1 MRMGS
6 SHKSGQRRALAKLW
20 VLIAIVVLVNNIPH
34 LQAKR
39 LAPKA
44 VSSVVYRGTTYSAP
58 NDNGRVGYI
67 LASDSTGKVLFQI
80 RIFEAKIDP
89 KLEEDVQWVF
99 ITELKLTGPSLM
111 VTDEK
116 SRCYS
121 VDLQTRTVKR
131 QC

>member
-1 MRMGS
+1 MRS
-6 SHKSGQRRALAKLW
+6 LAKLW
-20 VLIAIVVLVNNIPH
+20 VLIAIAVLVINTPP

-39 LAPKA
+39 RAPKA
-44 VSSVVYRGTTYSAP
+44 VASVVYRDTSYSAP
-58 NDNGRVGYI
+58 NDNGRLGYI

-80 RIFEAKIDP
+80 RVFETEIDAE
-89 KLEEDVQWVF
+89 LEEDVQWVF
-99 ITELKLTGPSLM
+99 ITELKLTGHSLI

-131 QC
+131 KC